1 MRLPPFCPC
10 RNPLDD
16 YNDSRGSANSG
27 GTTIGDLVLGRA
39 TESVAVKFDKANEAI
54 QMLND
59 TREFWSATWEEVSF
73 LDWCFV
79 ECIQIS

>member
-1 MRLPPFCPC
+1 VEIYFLSHASIIASVYPC

-16 YNDSRGSANSG
+16 YNDTRGSANSG
-27 GTTIGDLVLGRA
+27 GATIGDLVLGR
-39 TESVAVKFDKANEAI
+39 TESVAIKMDKAHEAI

-73 LDWCFV
+73 
-79 ECIQIS
+79 